1 MNHLVEI
8 ISVFFKLGCIAFGGP
23 AAHISMMEKE
33 LIEKR
38 KWLSHQEFL
47 DLVGITNLIPGPNST
62 QMTMQC
68 GYVRGG
74 IAGLFLAG
82 ISFIL
87 PAVLITLGL
96 AYVLVEFG
104 SLPAIEPFFNGIK
117 PAVIGIILMAT
128 IKLGKKGFKT
138 KQLISAGILVAL
150 LSIYGINEFILILGS
165 GVLGLIIFLT
175 KKKDK
180 VYSFLPSIL
189 LFVKPVAISITGTS
203 IFWAF
208 VKIAVVLYGSGYVLI
223 AYVDSELVERLAW
236 LTKEELL
243 DAIAVGQFTPGPVLT
258 TATYIGYQLKGLT
271 GATYATLG
279 MFIPSFIFIS
289 LIAKQ
294 VNKIRKSAVLASVLD
309 YINAGAVGVMIA
321 VTLKLGYQYAFEW
334 QFALIMAL
342 SIILSYC
349 FKKVSAVW
357 IVIGGSIV
365 GYLLHLL

>member
-165 GVLGLIIFLT
+165 GILGLIIFLT

-258 TATYIGYQLKGLT
+258 TATYIGYQLKGLI
-271 GATYATLG
+271 GAGYATLG
-279 MFIPSFIFIS
+279 MFLPSFIFVTI
-289 LIAKQ
+289 LAKYMAR
-294 VNKIRKSAVLASVLD
+294 VRKSPILGSILD
-309 YINAGAVGVMIA
+309 FINAGAVGVMIA
-321 VTLKLGYQYAFEW
+321 VTLKLGYEYVFDWKYAV
-334 QFALIMAL
+334 IMTS
-342 SIILSYC
+342 SIIVSYF
-349 FKKVSAVW
+349 FKKVSSIW
-357 IVIGGSIV
+357 IVLGGSIV